1 MSVGKYKIRGLPV
14 RVELLQLLDRWVF
27 SFFCLILTFFTFPG
41 RLVPLTRKNPKK
53 ILLVKLA
60 EQGSTVLAI
69 PAIQSAI
76 QMVGKKNVYAIV
88 FEENRFILDVIGLIP
103 PENIFPVR
111 QESVF
116 SMIGSTLGNLISIRI
131 KQIDAAVDLEFFA
144 RFSAAITFLS
154 GAKIRS
160 GLHAYFGEG
169 PYRGDLMTHRVLY
182 NPHIH
187 TSQMFEVLVR
197 ALQQDPSHFPTL
209 AHCPPRVMRPHVFQA
224 SLSDQVHLK
233 EKLFSKHQIN
243 EKTRIILVNPN
254 ASDLLPLRRWD
265 SAKYIQL
272 IRKILSRY
280 PSALVCITGAD
291 SEKIK
296 AERIREEIK
305 SEYCINI
312 AGRTTLNELMVLY
325 CVADILITNDSGPAH
340 FASLTNIQTVVLFG
354 PETPHLF
361 DANSEK
367 SQSVYIGLPCSPCI
381 NALNNRQ
388 TACRDNQCMK
398 QITPEMVFDR
408 VTHTLSL

>member
-1 MSVGKYKIRGLPV
+1 LPV

-27 SFFCLILTFFTFPG
+27 SFFCLVLTVGALPRRLFP
-41 RLVPLTRKNPKK
+41 LQEKKPQK

-69 PAIQSAI
+69 PAIQAAT
-76 QMVGKKNVYAIV
+76 QMVGKHNVYAIV

-103 PENIFPVR
+103 PENIFPVK
-111 QESVF
+111 QESLGA
-116 SMIGSTLGNLISIRI
+116 MIGSTLTHLLTIRR
-131 KQIDAAVDLEFFA
+131 KRLDAAVDLEFFA

-154 GAKIRS
+154 GAGMRS

-197 ALQQDPSHFPTL
+197 ALQENPRHFPTMS
-209 AHCPPRVMRPHVFQA
+209 HCPPRVMRPYVFQ
-224 SLSDQVHLK
+224 SSVLDRDRIR
-233 EKLFSKHQIN
+233 ERLFPSQLIRESTK
-243 EKTRIILVNPN
+243 IILVNPN
-254 ASDLLPLRRWD
+254 ASDLLPLRKWGD
-265 SAKYIQL
+265 DYYIEL
-272 IRKILSRY
+272 IRKIISKN
-280 PSALVCITGAD
+280 PHAVIGITGAE
-291 SEKIK
+291 SEKAK
-296 AERIREEIK
+296 AERLREQIL
-305 SEYCINI
+305 SDRCINL
-312 AGRTTLNELMVLY
+312 AGKTTLDELMVLY

-340 FASLTNIQTVVLFG
+340 FASLTDIQTVVLFG

-361 DANSEK
+361 EANSEK

-398 QITPEMVFDR
+398 QITPDMVMER
-408 VTHTLSL
+408 VTRALS

>member
-1 MSVGKYKIRGLPV
+1 LSLGKYKIRGLPV

-27 SFFCLILTFFTFPG
+27 SFFCLVLTFFTVPR
-41 RLVPLTRKNPKK
+41 RLFPLTRKKPKK

-60 EQGSTVLAI
+60 EQGSSVLAI

-76 QMVGKKNVYAIV
+76 QMVGKNNVYAIV

-103 PENIFPVR
+103 AENIFPVK
-111 QESVF
+111 QESLF
-116 SMIGSTLGNLISIRI
+116 TMIGSTLGNLIAIRL

-154 GAKIRS
+154 GAKLRS

-187 TSQMFEVLVR
+187 TSQMFEVLVL
-197 ALQQDPSHFPTL
+197 ALQQDPCHFPTL
-209 AHCPPRVMRPHVFQA
+209 AHCPPLVMRPHIFQA
-224 SLSDQVHLK
+224 SASDRAHLRK
-233 EKLFSKHQIN
+233 KLFSNYPIK
-243 EKTRIILVNPN
+243 EKTSIILVNPN
-254 ASDLLPLRRWD
+254 ASDLLPLRKWD
-265 SAKYIQL
+265 SDKYVQL

-280 PSALVCITGAD
+280 PGAWVCITGSE
-291 SEKIK
+291 SEKTK
-296 AERIREEIK
+296 AEQIREQVNSK
-305 SEYCINI
+305 HCINI
-312 AGRTTLNELMVLY
+312 AGRTTLDELMVLY

-367 SQSVYIGLPCSPCI
+367 SQSVYVGLPCSPCI

-398 QITPEMVFDR
+398 QITPDMVFDR
-408 VTHTLSL
+408 VIKAIS

>member
-1 MSVGKYKIRGLPV
+1 MSAGKYKIRGLPV

-27 SFFCLILTFFTFPG
+27 SFFCLALTAFTIPPRLFPF
-41 RLVPLTRKNPKK
+41 PRKNPRK

-76 QMVGKKNVYAIV
+76 QMVGRNNVYAIV

-103 PENIFPVR
+103 PENIFPVK
-111 QESVF
+111 QESLLA
-116 SMIGSTLGNLISIRI
+116 MIRSTLAHLLSIRRLRL
-131 KQIDAAVDLEFFA
+131 DAAVDLEFFA

-154 GAKIRS
+154 GARMRS

-197 ALQQDPSHFPTL
+197 ALVEDPRHFPTMAL
-209 AHCPPRVMRPHVFQA
+209 CPPRVMRPHVFQA
-224 SLSDQVHLK
+224 SVPDREQLK
-233 EKLFSKHQIN
+233 ERLFSSHPIHEFTK
-243 EKTRIILVNPN
+243 IILVNPN
-254 ASDLLPLRRWD
+254 ASDLLPLRRWGED
-265 SAKYIQL
+265 QYVEL
-272 IRKILSRY
+272 IKKILSRY
-280 PSALVCITGAD
+280 PNAVIGITGAE
-291 SEKIK
+291 SEKAK
-296 AERIREEIK
+296 AERIREQIP
-305 SEYCINI
+305 SDRCINLS
-312 AGRTTLNELMVLY
+312 GKTTLDELMVLY

-340 FASLTNIQTVVLFG
+340 FASLTDIHTVVLFG
-354 PETPHLF
+354 PETPLLF
-361 DANSEK
+361 EANSEK

-398 QITPEMVFDR
+398 QITPDMVMDR
-408 VTHTLSL
+408 VARVLS